1 MLMEI
6 NVDNSKMV
14 NGQIKPI
21 NGMTEK
27 LVSIFNS
34 LNRENFMPDEF
45 KESAFVEKNFA
56 LSNQRVILKPELVAK
71 IAMHIDL
78 KENENV
84 LILGSTT
91 GYLTAVLSLI
101 AETVIVVEED
111 DSFIKF
117 SEIATKENNLNN
129 VIYINKSIS
138 NGCIEQSPF
147 NAIIIEGAV
156 DHVPHKLL
164 NQLENGG
171 RLIAILSENGLCNAK
186 KFTRKETMFLC
197 EQLFPCSLP
206 VLPSFKEK
214 NIFSF

>member
-1 MLMEI
+1 MEV
-6 NVDNSKMV
+6 NPDNLRMV

-27 LVSIFNS
+27 LVTIFNS
-34 LNRENFMPDEF
+34 LNREGFMPEEF
-45 KESAFVEKNFA
+45 KERAYVEKNFA
-56 LSNQRVILKPELVAK
+56 LSNNRVILKPELVAK

-78 KENENV
+78 KENENA

-111 DSFIKF
+111 DSFIKS
-117 SEIATKENNLNN
+117 SERAIKENNLNN
-129 VIYINKSIS
+129 VIYINKNIS

-147 NAIIIEGAV
+147 NAIVIEGAV
-156 DHVPHKLL
+156 DHVPQKLL
-164 NQLENGG
+164 NQLENDG

-186 KFTRKETMFLC
+186 MFTRKEAMFHS
-197 EQLFPCSLP
+197 EHLFPCSLP
-206 VLPSFKEK
+206 ILSSFKGK
-214 NIFSF
+214 KIFSF

>member
-6 NVDNSKMV
+6 DADNSRMV

-21 NGMTEK
+21 NGMTKK

-34 LNRENFMPDEF
+34 LNRESFMPEEF
-45 KESAFVEKNFA
+45 KESAYVEKNFV
-56 LSNQRVILKPELVAK
+56 LSNQRVILKPEIVAK

-91 GYLTAVLSLI
+91 GYLTAILSLI
-101 AETVIVVEED
+101 AETVIVVEEEE
-111 DSFIKF
+111 SFIKS
-117 SEIATKENNLNN
+117 SEIAMKENNLNN

-138 NGCIEQSPF
+138 SGCIEQSPF

-156 DHVPHKLL
+156 HHVPQKLL

-186 KFTRKETMFLC
+186 MFTRKETMFHSQ
-197 EQLFPCSLP
+197 QLFPCSLP

>member
-1 MLMEI
+1 MEI
-6 NVDNSKMV
+6 NADNSRMV

-34 LNRENFMPDEF
+34 LNREKFIPEEF
-45 KESAFVEKNFA
+45 KESAYIEKNLA
-56 LSNQRVILKPELVAK
+56 LSNHRVILKPEIVAR

-91 GYLTAVLSLI
+91 GYLAAILSLI

-111 DSFIKF
+111 DSYIKY

-156 DHVPHKLL
+156 DHVPQKLL
-164 NQLENGG
+164 NQVENSG
-171 RLIAILSENGLCNAK
+171 RLIAILSENGICNAK
-186 KFTRKETMFLC
+186 MFTRKETMFHS
-197 EQLFPCSLP
+197 EHLFPCSLP
-206 VLPSFKEK
+206 VLPSFKKK